1 MAVLLLLLLLCL
13 LVFVARADKQNA
25 NHSKASS
32 LRLLRGAVQNPFAC
46 SLAAADEDSC
56 HSSQDDDG
64 NPCVWCKFA
73 QAGGAC
79 VSSEQASEIS
89 NVVPQVT
96 CSNDD
101 STTTSSSSSGN
112 PVDVNC
118 LAAGMGNQDDA
129 QTVCDSTMDANG
141 SPCVWCDVAGISGYG
156 VCLSS
161 SDAAAADAAAGQYLT
176 CHDNQVKTSPWDPT
190 CIMASFTQGGADR
203 DSCEATMDQEGNAC
217 VWCDGNDVNTN
228 THMGLCMTLDQSS
241 VASQWLT
248 CDAPSSDNALII
260 QHAMDPSCLVVVG
273 YEGGNEDTCHSTDDE
288 NGNACVWCN
297 GPNGV
302 GICLN
307 SDQAAMAG
315 QWLTCDDDAA
325 AAAAAAA
332 TVALEEKETES
343 PLDPTCIEAGLQGD
357 KDSCEATQDQDG
369 NTCVWCEG
377 GDASTGLCLNSEQAS
392 IASQWLTCDDTS
404 LVSDSEDDDDDDDD
418 DVTSPTDPTCVA
430 AGYQAEDAEATCHT
444 TNDADGNAC
453 VWCTGPSPNM
463 GVCLSADQASIVGQW
478 LSCEDDDMDE
488 IEASLS

>member
-1 MAVLLLLLLLCL
+1 MKTVFMNRFTSAVLLLLLLCL
-13 LVFVARADKQNA
+13 LVFVARADN
-25 NHSKASS
+25 SKAASS
-32 LRLLRGAVQNPFAC
+32 LRLIRGAPAVQNPFAC

-56 HSSQDDDG
+56 TSAQDDDG

-89 NVVPQVT
+89 RVVPQVT
-96 CSNDD
+96 CSDD
-101 STTTSSSSSGN
+101 TTTSSSSSGSSSN

-118 LAAGMGNQDDA
+118 LAAGMANQDDA

-141 SPCVWCDVAGISGYG
+141 SPCVWCNVAGISGYG

-161 SDAAAADAAAGQYLT
+161 DDAAADAAKQYLT
-176 CHDNQVKTSPWDPT
+176 CNDNQVSTSSPWDPT
-190 CIMASFTQGGADR
+190 CIMASFTQGGADK

-217 VWCDGNDVNTN
+217 VWCADGNTN
-228 THMGLCMTLDQSS
+228 KPIGLCMTFDQSS

-248 CDAPSSDNALII
+248 CDSPSSDNALI
-260 QHAMDPSCLVVVG
+260 QDAMDPSCLVVA

-288 NGNACVWCN
+288 NGNACVWCS
-297 GPNGV
+297 GPSDV

-315 QWLTCDDDAA
+315 QWLTCDDAA
-325 AAAAAAA
+325 AAA
-332 TVALEEKETES
+332 VALEEKEMES

-392 IASQWLTCDDTS
+392 MASQWLTCDDTS

-418 DVTSPTDPTCVA
+418 HVTSPTDPTCVA
-430 AGYQAEDAEATCHT
+430 AGYQAEGAEATCHT

-463 GVCLSADQASIVGQW
+463 GVCLSADQASIAGQW
-478 LSCEDDDMDE
+478 LSCDDATDDE
-488 IEASLS
+488 IEALTS

>member
-1 MAVLLLLLLLCL
+1 MKTLMNRLFTSTVLLLLLLLCL
-13 LVFVARADKQNA
+13 FVFVARADKQNA
-25 NHSKASS
+25 NSKASS
-32 LRLLRGAVQNPFAC
+32 RLLLRGAPDDLENPFAC

-56 HSSQDDDG
+56 TSAQDDDG
-64 NPCVWCKFA
+64 NPCVWCQFA

-101 STTTSSSSSGN
+101 TTTTSSISSSN

-129 QTVCDSTMDANG
+129 QTVCDGTVDANG
-141 SPCVWCDVAGISGYG
+141 YPCVWCDVAGSGYG

-161 SDAAAADAAAGQYLT
+161 NAADAAGQYLT
-176 CHDNQVKTSPWDPT
+176 CHDNRITSSPWDPT
-190 CIMASFTQGGADR
+190 CIMASFTQGADK
-203 DSCEATMDQEGNAC
+203 DSCEASMDQEGSAC
-217 VWCDGNDVNTN
+217 VWCRDGNANTN

-248 CDAPSSDNALII
+248 CDDSPSSEDNALI
-260 QHAMDPSCLVVVG
+260 QEHAIMDPSCLVVVG
-273 YEGGNEDTCHSTDDE
+273 YEGGGNEDACHSTDDE

-297 GPNGV
+297 GPNDV

-315 QWLTCDDDAA
+315 QWLTCDD
-325 AAAAAAA
+325 AAA
-332 TVALEEKETES
+332 TIALEEKEMQS

-392 IASQWLTCDDTS
+392 MASQWLTCDDITS
-404 LVSDSEDDDDDDDD
+404 LVSEDSEDDH
-418 DVTSPTDPTCVA
+418 VTSSPTDPTCVA

-463 GVCLSADQASIVGQW
+463 GVCLSADQASIAGRW
-478 LSCEDDDMDE
+478 LSCDDAMDE
-488 IEASLS
+488 IEASMS